1 MIYFYNIL
9 KINNYTK
16 GVVVKGEDTEEFL
29 QEKLEYMGLTYS
41 MSLLYLVLKNN

>member
-1 MIYFYNIL
+1 MIYFYHIL

-16 GVVVKGEDTEEFL
+16 GVVVKGEDTEEIL
-29 QEKLEYMGLTYS
+29 QEKLEYMGLTYI

>member
-1 MIYFYNIL
+1 
-9 KINNYTK
+9 
-16 GVVVKGEDTEEFL
+16 VAKGENTEEFL